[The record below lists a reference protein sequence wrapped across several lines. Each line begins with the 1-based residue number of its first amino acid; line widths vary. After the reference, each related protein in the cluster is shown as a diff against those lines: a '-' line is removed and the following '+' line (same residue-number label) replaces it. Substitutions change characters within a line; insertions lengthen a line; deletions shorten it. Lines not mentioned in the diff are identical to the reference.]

1 MSNTLQYRPNVG
13 IVIFNSDKNIW
24 IGKRLDNNTKEGWQ
38 LPQGGIDYQEE
49 PLDAAIREVYEE
61 TGITTIKNIATI
73 DNWIKYNLPLDIA
86 KNKFSDDGL
95 NIHTTTNKGF
105 KKVPIIWSGAERA
118 HNAKNTEIERDGTGM
133 VTLPVISIER
143 DSIKKTDA
151 SRVIPYAKKLAHKLF
166 RHSKQ

>member
-38 LPQGGIDYQEE
+38 LPQGGIDYKEE

-86 KNKFSDDGL
+86 KNKWGGKYIGQKQKWYLFYFYGDENEINININKQPEFSKWKWADEQYIRD
-95 NIHTTTNKGF
+95 NVTNFRKDVY
-105 KKVPIIWSGAERA
+105 KKVFQSFS
-118 HNAKNTEIERDGTGM
+118 K
-133 VTLPVISIER
+133 V
-143 DSIKKTDA
+143 IKKYT
-151 SRVIPYAKKLAHKLF
+151 
-166 RHSKQ
+166 

>member
-24 IGKRLDNNTKEGWQ
+24 IGKRIDNNTREGWQ
-38 LPQGGIDYQEE
+38 LPQGGIDHQEE

-86 KNKFSDDGL
+86 KNKWGGKYIGQKQKWYLFYFYGNENEINININKQPEFSKWKWADEQYIRD
-95 NIHTTTNKGF
+95 NVTNFRKDVY
-105 KKVPIIWSGAERA
+105 KKVFQSFS
-118 HNAKNTEIERDGTGM
+118 K
-133 VTLPVISIER
+133 V
-143 DSIKKTDA
+143 IKKYT
-151 SRVIPYAKKLAHKLF
+151 
-166 RHSKQ
+166 

>member
-24 IGKRLDNNTKEGWQ
+24 IGKRIDNNTKEGWQ
-38 LPQGGIDYQEE
+38 LPQGGIDHQEE

-86 KNKFSDDGL
+86 KNKWGGKYIGQKQKWYLFYFYGDENEINININKQPEFSKWKWADEQYIRD
-95 NIHTTTNKGF
+95 NVTNFRKDVYKKAFQGF
-105 KKVPIIWSGAERA
+105 SKV
-118 HNAKNTEIERDGTGM
+118 
-133 VTLPVISIER
+133 
-143 DSIKKTDA
+143 IKKYT
-151 SRVIPYAKKLAHKLF
+151 
-166 RHSKQ
+166 

>member
-24 IGKRLDNNTKEGWQ
+24 IGKRIDNNTKEGWQ

-86 KNKFSDDGL
+86 KNKWGGKYIGQKQKWYLFYFYGDENEINININKQPEFSKWKWADEQYIRD
-95 NIHTTTNKGF
+95 NVTNFRKDVY
-105 KKVPIIWSGAERA
+105 KKVFQSFS
-118 HNAKNTEIERDGTGM
+118 K
-133 VTLPVISIER
+133 V
-143 DSIKKTDA
+143 IKKYT
-151 SRVIPYAKKLAHKLF
+151 
-166 RHSKQ
+166 

>member
-24 IGKRLDNNTKEGWQ
+24 IGKRIDNNTKEGWQ
-38 LPQGGIDYQEE
+38 LPQGGIDHQEE

-86 KNKFSDDGL
+86 KNKWGGKYIGQKQKWYLFYFYGDENEINININKQPEFSKWKWADEQY
-95 NIHTTTNKGF
+95 I
-105 KKVPIIWSGAERA
+105 
-118 HNAKNTEIERDGTGM
+118 RDN
-133 VTLPVISIER
+133 VI
-143 DSIKKTDA
+143 
-151 SRVIPYAKKLAHKLF
+151 AKK
-166 RHSKQ
+166 

>member
-24 IGKRLDNNTKEGWQ
+24 IGKRIDNNTREGWQ
-38 LPQGGIDYQEE
+38 LPQGGIDHQEE

-86 KNKFSDDGL
+86 KNKWGGKYIGQKQKWYLFYFYGDENEINININKQPEFSKWKWADEQYVKD
-95 NIHTTTNKGF
+95 NVTNFRKDVY
-105 KKVPIIWSGAERA
+105 KKVFQSFS
-118 HNAKNTEIERDGTGM
+118 K
-133 VTLPVISIER
+133 V
-143 DSIKKTDA
+143 IKKYT
-151 SRVIPYAKKLAHKLF
+151 
-166 RHSKQ
+166 